1 MLNVLY
7 RTCRDI
13 TDIGTK
19 KLLYTAWVRSRL
31 EYASVVWSPHTKR
44 NINNLVQVQRR
55 ATRFILGR
63 DYSEHERLSK
73 LNLLPLQYRRELN
86 DLVNFFM
93 CFKNIYKLNI
103 FDYVSFRS

>member
-1 MLNVLY
+1 MSFTVRAGTSLILVQKNCFILLGFGCDLNML
-7 RTCRDI
+7 
-13 TDIGTK
+13 
-19 KLLYTAWVRSRL
+19 AWYGHL
-31 EYASVVWSPHTKR
+31 IPNETL
-44 NINNLVQVQRR
+44 INNLVQVQRR